1 MAQAHAGC
9 VCTITPTRG
18 AVMNAKGSVYKRC
31 GCRTSAGEQLGRR
44 CSMLRRRGHGS
55 WYYALDIPAG
65 LSTGRRRIRRGG
77 FPTRAAATQALQQ
90 LTTPGSGDPRGRLLT
105 TGQWLH
111 MWLTSRISLR
121 PSTLRG
127 YASHVNDYLHPHL
140 GIIPLQDLDI
150 RDLQHMFT
158 VILRGSSASGRPV
171 TAATLKRIHA
181 TLRTALNAAIRE
193 RLITDNPARYV
204 ELPPAHSG
212 QPVCSR
218 GAVICRMAAIHERS
232 PCARGAPCQH
242 L

>member
-1 MAQAHAGC
+1 
-9 VCTITPTRG
+9 
-18 AVMNAKGSVYKRC
+18 MNAKGSVYKRC